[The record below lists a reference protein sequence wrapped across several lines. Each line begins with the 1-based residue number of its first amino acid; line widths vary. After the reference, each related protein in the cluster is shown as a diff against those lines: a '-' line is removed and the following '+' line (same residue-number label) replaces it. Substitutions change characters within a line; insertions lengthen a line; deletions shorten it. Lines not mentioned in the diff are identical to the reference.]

1 MTSHPVRVRHSGRLW
16 LALAGLLSG
25 AITCATPVHANI
37 VGCSPDDP
45 SQPRAELFATDS
57 TAVINDSDDP
67 RLQDRLE
74 LFELQVDTTIL
85 ANDAVPTGSILVDG
99 IYWSPKTHQT
109 TYARSREFHISCVDE
124 LQLHHI
130 ADQVRQQFHQESVLT
145 FEDLPSD
152 APEVDAVTLNV
163 PDVNTSRLHDAFA
176 GDPIARDRL
185 LSGSVTEGHTLILV
199 ADIADLGLA
208 RKLAVTA
215 GGQAQAV
222 TVQHG
227 RREFVK

>member
-1 MTSHPVRVRHSGRLW
+1 

-25 AITCATPVHANI
+25 AITYATPVHANI

-45 SQPRAELFATDS
+45 TQPRAELFGTDS

-67 RLQDRLE
+67 RLQDRLDLYE
-74 LFELQVDTTIL
+74 FQVDTAIL

-99 IYWSPKTHQT
+99 IYWSSTTHQM
-109 TYARSREFHISCVDE
+109 TYARSREFYISCVDE

-145 FEDLPSD
+145 FENLPAD

-163 PDVNTSRLHDAFA
+163 PDVNPSRLHDAFA

-185 LSGSVTEGHTLILV
+185 LGGSVTEDHTLILV
-199 ADIADLGLA
+199 ADIADLELA
-208 RKLAVTA
+208 RQLAIAA
-215 GGQAQAV
+215 GGQAEAV
-222 TVQHG
+222 MVRHG
-227 RREFVK
+227 RREFVT

>member
-1 MTSHPVRVRHSGRLW
+1 MTSHSVRVRQSCRVW
-16 LALAGLLSG
+16 LALAGLLSC
-25 AITCATPVHANI
+25 AITCATPVRASI

-45 SQPRAELFATDS
+45 TQPRAELFATDS

-67 RLQDRLE
+67 RLRDRLE
-74 LFELQVDTTIL
+74 LFELQVDTAIL

-99 IYWSPKTHQT
+99 IYWSPKRHHM
-109 TYARSREFHISCVDE
+109 TYARAREFHISCMNE
-124 LQLHHI
+124 LQLHRI

-145 FEDLPSD
+145 FEDLPSEP
-152 APEVDAVTLNV
+152 PEADAVTLTV

-185 LSGSVTEGHTLILV
+185 LGGSVTEDHTLILV
-199 ADIADLGLA
+199 ADMADLGLA
-208 RKLAVTA
+208 RQLAVAA
-215 GGQAQAV
+215 GGPAQAV

-227 RREFVK
+227 RREFVT

>member
-1 MTSHPVRVRHSGRLW
+1 LPSHLQYCVTPIFTISLICNIAARL
-16 LALAGLLSG
+16 L
-25 AITCATPVHANI
+25 PPR
-37 VGCSPDDP
+37 CSPDDP

-67 RLQDRLE
+67 RLRDRLE
-74 LFELQVDTTIL
+74 LFKLQVGTTIL
-85 ANDAVPTGSILVDG
+85 ANDAVPTGSLLVDG
-99 IYWSPKTHQT
+99 IYWSPKTHRT
-109 TYARSREFHISCVDE
+109 TYARAREFHISCMDE
-124 LQLHHI
+124 LQLHRI

-185 LSGSVTEGHTLILV
+185 LGGSVTEGHTLILV

-208 RKLAVTA
+208 RQLSVAA
-215 GGQAQAV
+215 GGQAHAV
-222 TVQHG
+222 TVQYG
-227 RREFVK
+227 RREFVGW

>member
-1 MTSHPVRVRHSGRLW
+1 MTSHSVRVRWSGRLW
-16 LALAGLLSG
+16 LALAGLLSA

-57 TAVINDSDDP
+57 TTVINDSDDP
-67 RLQDRLE
+67 RLRDRLE

-85 ANDAVPTGSILVDG
+85 ANHALPTGSRLVDG
-99 IYWSPKTHQT
+99 IYWSSTTHQM
-109 TYARSREFHISCVDE
+109 TYARSREFRISCVDE
-124 LQLHHI
+124 LQLRHI

-145 FEDLPSD
+145 FEDLPPD
-152 APEVDAVTLNV
+152 APDADAVTLNV
-163 PDVNTSRLHDAFA
+163 PDVSTSRLHDAFA
-176 GDPIARDRL
+176 RDPIARDRL
-185 LSGSVTEGHTLILV
+185 LGGSVTEDRTLILV

-208 RKLAVTA
+208 RQLAVAA
-215 GGQAQAV
+215 GGQAPAV

-227 RREFVK
+227 RREFVR